1 MRFPVRWVLLGLGT
15 VVAGVGIGLAV
26 SGGPLPWSSSGGRVL
41 PARARVYESVD
52 ACLLTGP
59 AGLADPVASQVW
71 AGMQDASKAT
81 SARVSY
87 LAVTGPATQAQ
98 AAPFAGTLLVRGCKV
113 VVASGTAER
122 AAVLADAARFGS
134 VRFVVEGAA
143 PGSPPNVTTLV
154 FNTSGLRA
162 GVASA
167 VEAGVHAAGG

>member
-1 MRFPVRWVLLGLGT
+1 MRLPGRWVLLGLG
-15 VVAGVGIGLAV
+15 VAVAGTGIGLAV
-26 SGGPLPWSSSGGRVL
+26 SGAPLPWSASGRAL
-41 PARARVYESVD
+41 PPARARVYESVD

-59 AGLADPVASQVW
+59 AGLADPDASQVW

-98 AAPFAGTLLVRGCKV
+98 ATPFAGTLLVRGCRV

-143 PGSPPNVTTLV
+143 PGSPANVTALV
-154 FNTSGLRA
+154 FTTGLRA
-162 GVASA
+162 GVATA